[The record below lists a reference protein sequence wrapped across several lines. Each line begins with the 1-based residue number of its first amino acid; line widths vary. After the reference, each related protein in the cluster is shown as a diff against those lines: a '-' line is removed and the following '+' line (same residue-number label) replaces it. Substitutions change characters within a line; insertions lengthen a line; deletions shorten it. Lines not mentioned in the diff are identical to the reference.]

1 MDQTPRLLIFDV
13 DGTLTDSAGITRA
26 AYESVVEELYGVSN
40 STRAIKPAGRTDR
53 DIFFEIL
60 NLNQIEVAD
69 PNPEFRKFC
78 DLYIPLLGRLL
89 TESKKPRL
97 LLGVKT
103 LLEKLAA
110 LEPIHLALGTGNI
123 EQSAYLKLNRHNIA
137 SYFPV
142 GGFGS
147 DSSVRSEIIAIALRR
162 AQHYYRV
169 PFSVRDTWVIGDTP
183 YDIQAGRELGVNT
196 LAVAT
201 GPHDQFELARHKP
214 SALFA
219 DLDDWEHFIR
229 VIVGK
234 IKFNVEG
241 LVREPQPNTRTENH
255 YTPPSWPL
263 NQERPE
269 KR

>member
-13 DGTLTDSAGITRA
+13 DGTLTDSAGITRT
-26 AYESVVEELYGVSN
+26 AYETVVEELYGVRN
-40 STRAIKPAGRTDR
+40 STRGLKPAGRTDR

-60 NLNQIEVAD
+60 NLNQIEVTD
-69 PNPEFRKFC
+69 QNEEFRKFS

-97 LLGVKT
+97 LAGVKT

-110 LEPIHLALGTGNI
+110 LEPMHLALGTGNI
-123 EQSAYLKLNRHNIA
+123 EQSAYLKLHRHNVS

-147 DSSVRSEIIAIALRR
+147 DSSVRAEIIAIALRR

-169 PFSVRDTWVIGDTP
+169 PFATRDTWVIGDTP
-183 YDIQAGRELGVNT
+183 FDIQAGRDAGANT

-201 GPHDQFELARHKP
+201 GPHDQYELARYKP
-214 SALFA
+214 TALFS
-219 DLDDWEHFIR
+219 DLDDWDHFIH
-229 VIVGK
+229 VITGK
-234 IKFNVEG
+234 IRFNVEG
-241 LVREPQPNTRTENH
+241 LVRESQPNLRLESGI
-255 YTPPSWPL
+255 PLPS
-263 NQERPE
+263 
-269 KR
+269 K